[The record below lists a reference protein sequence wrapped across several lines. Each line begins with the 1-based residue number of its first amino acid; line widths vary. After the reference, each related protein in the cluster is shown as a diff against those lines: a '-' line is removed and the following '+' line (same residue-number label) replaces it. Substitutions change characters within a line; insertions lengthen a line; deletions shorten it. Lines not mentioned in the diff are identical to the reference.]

1 MTKKELRAA
10 MKKQNLSLSPEER
23 AAASGRIFRRVAE
36 SGPFGTARCVAFF
49 CALPDEPA
57 TEEALARWGSARR
70 IVVPR
75 VGGDAMRFFDYVP
88 GALRAGA
95 FGIAEPDGDAM
106 PCEPSEIDLIVVPGT
121 AFTQAG
127 ARMGRGR
134 GFYDKYL
141 SQPGFRGVKVG
152 GMYASGH
159 LEPFKEWMY
168 TLDKYKVF
176 GLVDFALSTEGLV
189 KGDRVMRAMKELVPD
204 VKIEKMPLPFAAVAA
219 DLLTGREVVLDRGG
233 LYDAIRAS
241 ISIPSV
247 FRPVRRGNQVLVDGG
262 TVNPL
267 PLNRVRREPGD
278 VLVAVDVS
286 APFSEEMA
294 VRNKASLNYY
304 KVITASSEI
313 MQQHIAR
320 LMCKLYKPDLLIEM
334 PADRFGI
341 FEFYRAR
348 EIVEAGRMATRA
360 ALERSLV
367 EAG

>member
-1 MTKKELRAA
+1 MLAGGGARGVAHIGAIEELESQGFEVHA
-10 MKKQNLSLSPEER
+10 
-23 AAASGRIFRRVAE
+23 VA
-36 SGPFGTARCVAFF
+36 GT
-49 CALPDEPA
+49 
-57 TEEALARWGSARR
+57 S
-70 IVVPR
+70 
-75 VGGDAMRFFDYVP
+75 M
-88 GALRAGA
+88 GAL
-95 FGIAEPDGDAM
+95 
-106 PCEPSEIDLIVVPGT
+106 
-121 AFTQAG
+121 
-127 ARMGRGR
+127 
-134 GFYDKYL
+134 
-141 SQPGFRGVKVG
+141 VG

-247 FRPVRRGNQVLVDGG
+247 FRPVRRGNQV
-262 TVNPL
+262 
-267 PLNRVRREPGD
+267 RREPGD

>member
-1 MTKKELRAA
+1 MKKRRAA
-10 MKKQNLSLSPEER
+10 LVLAGGGARGVAHIGAIEELESQGFEVH
-23 AAASGRIFRRVAE
+23 AVA
-36 SGPFGTARCVAFF
+36 GT
-49 CALPDEPA
+49 
-57 TEEALARWGSARR
+57 S
-70 IVVPR
+70 
-75 VGGDAMRFFDYVP
+75 M
-88 GALRAGA
+88 GAL
-95 FGIAEPDGDAM
+95 
-106 PCEPSEIDLIVVPGT
+106 
-121 AFTQAG
+121 
-127 ARMGRGR
+127 
-134 GFYDKYL
+134 
-141 SQPGFRGVKVG
+141 VG

-247 FRPVRRGNQVLVDGG
+247 FRPVRRGN
-262 TVNPL
+262 
-267 PLNRVRREPGD
+267 RVRREPGD